1 MSTVTEG
8 IGQFKPAGSKPV
20 QILMYV
26 TLVGALAGTAF
37 YAPGLIRF
45 WPFSAAEFVP
55 RFFPLF
61 LISLFIERAIEVFV
75 SAWRGPEAAIR
86 DRQMKELRKAI
97 KEGKGELI
105 SELARLSAE
114 KEYCRSRMQRI
125 AFASSVGLG
134 ILISSVGVRALGLF
148 VDPVSFGALSPKQQ
162 ASFNM
167 VDVLL
172 TGATLGGGS
181 DALHKFVSVFTNFME
196 RTAKQAKGDAD

>member
-8 IGQFKPAGSKPV
+8 MSRFRPAWNKRV
-20 QILMYV
+20 QIVMFA
-26 TLVGALAGTAF
+26 TLAAALTGTAL

-45 WPFSAAEFVP
+45 WTFSIPEFVQ
-55 RFFPLF
+55 RIFPLF

-75 SAWRGPEAAIR
+75 TAWRGPEAAIR
-86 DRQMKELRKAI
+86 ERQIKELRKAI

-105 SELARLSAE
+105 VELARVSAE
-114 KEYCRSRMQRI
+114 REYSRSRMQRI

-134 ILISSVGVRALGLF
+134 IVISSVGVRALGLF
-148 VDPVSFGALSPKQQ
+148 VDPASFGTLSPKQQ

-181 DALHKFVSVFTNFME
+181 DALHKFVNIFTNFME